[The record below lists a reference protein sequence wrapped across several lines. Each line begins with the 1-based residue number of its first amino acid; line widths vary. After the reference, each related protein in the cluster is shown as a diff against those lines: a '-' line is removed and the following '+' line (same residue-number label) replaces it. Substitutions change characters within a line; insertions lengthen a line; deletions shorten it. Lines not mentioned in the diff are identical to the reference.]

1 MSKATKTFR
10 KLAGGVAGLTGLG
23 GLLGNDVATGLAGGL
38 GTKAAVEKLAEVPDA
53 PQLAAPA
60 VMPTPDDD
68 AARAARRRRM
78 LANQQ
83 RTGRQSTLLSNVDT
97 LG

>member
-1 MSKATKTFR
+1 MSKAK
-10 KLAGGVAGLTGLG
+10 KAIGGIAKLTGLG
-23 GLLGNDVATGLAGGL
+23 GLLGGDVATGLAGTKGL
-38 GTKAAVEKLAEVPDA
+38 VGKLMAKPGVQQILSPAATPE
-53 PQLAAPA
+53 
-60 VMPTPDDD
+60 MPTPNDD

-78 LANQQ
+78 MANQQ

>member
-1 MSKATKTFR
+1 MSKAKKALR
-10 KLAGGVAGLTGLG
+10 GVAKLTGLG
-23 GLLGNDVATGLAGGL
+23 GLLGNDLTTGLVGVKGGK
-38 GTKAAVEKLAEVPDA
+38 KAIEKLAAVPDM
-53 PQLAAPA
+53 PQMAEPA
-60 VMPTPDDD
+60 VMPTPNDD

-78 LANQQ
+78 LASQQ

>member
-1 MSKATKTFR
+1 MKGVKKVAKISGLGGKLGSWATGMAGVKATKGLVG
-10 KLAGGVAGLTGLG
+10 KLVGS
-23 GLLGNDVATGLAGGL
+23 
-38 GTKAAVEKLAEVPDA
+38 
-53 PQLAAPA
+53 PQVQQQLEAQTA
-60 VMPTPDDD
+60 VMPTPNDD

-78 LANQQ
+78 MANQQ

>member
-1 MSKATKTFR
+1 MKGTKKA
-10 KLAGGVAGLTGLG
+10 LGGVAKFAGLS
-23 GLLGNDVATGLAGGL
+23 GLLGGDVATGLAGAS

>member
-1 MSKATKTFR
+1 MKAAK
-10 KLAGGVAGLTGLG
+10 KAAGLVGLG
-23 GLLGNDVATGLAGGL
+23 GLLGGEVASAGLAGVGA
-38 GTKAAVEKLAEVPDA
+38 KAAVDLTKTPDA
-53 PQLAAPA
+53 PQLAEPA
-60 VMPTPDDD
+60 VMPAPNDD

>member
-1 MSKATKTFR
+1 MKGTKKA
-10 KLAGGVAGLTGLG
+10 LGGIAKFAGLS
-23 GLLGNDVATGLAGGL
+23 GLLGGDVATGLT
-38 GTKAAVEKLAEVPDA
+38 GTKGLVGKLMARPGVQQILSPAATP
-53 PQLAAPA
+53 
-60 VMPTPDDD
+60 VMPTPNDD

-78 LANQQ
+78 MANQQ